1 MGENTQTM
9 KEKLR
14 LLGQRFLSVETRR
27 KIVRYASWPPV
38 GWVRFGSLRRVTPFN
53 RDWGY
58 SRGQPLDRYYIEQ
71 FLSSVSDD
79 IQGRVLE
86 IKENSYTVQFG
97 GSRVTKS
104 DVLHKIASNPK
115 ATLVAD
121 LSADNDLPDDTF
133 DCIICTQTLQFIYDV
148 KAALTTLHRILKPGG
163 VLLVT
168 VPTIAQISRVDMELW
183 GDYWR
188 FTSLATRLLFEEVFP
203 PANVTVQAYGNVLT
217 TTAFLYG
224 LVSEDLKPGELDYVD
239 PDHEFLIAVRA
250 VKCGDPT

>member
-1 MGENTQTM
+1 M
-9 KEKLR
+9 KEQLR
-14 LLGQRFLSVETRR
+14 LLGQRLLSVETRR

-38 GWVRFGSLRRVTPFN
+38 GWVHFGHLRRVTPFN

-71 FLSSVSDD
+71 FLSSMSDD
-79 IQGRVLE
+79 VQGRVLE
-86 IKENSYTVQFG
+86 FKDDSYTRQFG
-97 GSRVTKS
+97 GSQVTHS
-104 DVLHKIASNPK
+104 DILHKVAGNPK

-168 VPTIAQISRVDMELW
+168 VPTIAQISRADMELW

-188 FTSLATRLLFEEVFP
+188 FTSLAIRLLFEEVFP
-203 PANVTVQAYGNVLT
+203 PAKVTVQAYGNVLV
-217 TTAFLYG
+217 TTAFLYS
-224 LVSEDLKPGELDYVD
+224 LVSDDLKPSELDYVD
-239 PDHEFLIAVRA
+239 PDQEFLIAVRA
-250 VKCGDPT
+250 VKCRKSP